1 VLAQQIVAMVAM
13 EPWAVDELYDQVR
26 QAYPYRDLPRP
37 VFSSVLE
44 MIAGRYPSQTFSDL
58 KPRISW
64 DRVNNSL
71 HSMPGSQRLAVIN
84 GGAIPDT
91 GQFGVYL
98 EDGSTRVGELDEEF
112 VYETRVGDFFTL
124 GTNTWRVTDIGSDR
138 VAVVSSPGGPAQ
150 MPFWKGEYFSRDYEL
165 GKHFGAFC
173 RQLGG
178 RLDDSGCQD
187 RLKRQCN
194 LDTNAAFNLCQYLR
208 DQREKGEIIPDDR
221 TILIEGFRDEIGD
234 MRLGLL
240 SPFGGRLHLTWK
252 LAILAQFRRQWQIQ
266 PESMHSDAG
275 ILFHLTLRD
284 IGPAVEVIRSVRSDN
299 LEELVVEELATSP
312 LFGLRFRQNAAR
324 ALLLPSRQPGRR
336 TPLWLQRMKARDLLE
351 VAQQCESFPIVVE
364 TYRECMQDFLEI
376 EGLKELL
383 TRIEAGEVKI
393 AVREKLRPS
402 PFISSLLFDFTATYL
417 YDWDEPKAG
426 AQITPAADQEL
437 LKELLQPEAVAGLL
451 YDGAV
456 KQMESRL
463 QGKREGYK
471 ARTDTEL
478 VELLRRI
485 GDLTREEITERVVED
500 AAETLNRLST
510 QHRILQIFIP
520 GVEKSWRWITTE
532 EYPLYRDAF
541 SDPSAG
547 PDSPESYQVLP
558 VDTGD
563 KKMPCPVVDL
573 LPPELL
579 QAPKDRG
586 TAQKVILERF
596 LKSHALTAGE
606 DIRKRYP
613 LDEGFVLGVLH
624 GLETDGAVMQVQG
637 VTDDGLVRWA
647 FRDTVE
653 RIRRLTLTQQRRQVE
668 PCDVSD
674 YVDFLLRWQHRHP
687 EARVSGQEGLLT
699 VLGQLQG
706 LPLPAQIIDGEI
718 LARRVE
724 GYRSAWL
731 NELCGRGNLAW
742 YGSPSGS
749 GEWGDISFA
758 FRDELSHLRRGT
770 AEAKDQQSDCEAIRI
785 LRDAL
790 SRKGAS
796 FLTDLVVET
805 GLPPSQCAAALW
817 NMIWSG
823 QVTNDSFVVVR
834 SGRPVRKGD
843 ENYHQR
849 QSLRGL
855 PRKGLHRQM
864 AHLRGYRAI
873 DGAGRWSLLPEP
885 IQAEADVEEGRLEVL
900 ARQLLC
906 RYGMLCRELYALEG
920 RDLPW
925 RLLYQTLVRLEW
937 RGEIRRGF
945 FVKGFSGGQFA
956 LPQAADQLT
965 SYSREGPRNLSHPP
979 ILINACDP
987 ANLYGAASPLPILHP
1002 VDPQW
1007 RFLRHPGN
1015 YLVLAEGMPV
1025 LAVEGRGSRLTPLRD
1040 LSGNEKREALGLL
1053 PQLLEGSGRLRRIR
1067 ALKVEYWDGQPVR
1080 SSEIVPYLKSL
1091 GFRDEY
1097 KAMTYHRQV

>member
-1 VLAQQIVAMVAM
+1 M
-13 EPWAVDELYDQVR
+13 
-26 QAYPYRDLPRP
+26 
-37 VFSSVLE
+37 
-44 MIAGRYPSQTFSDL
+44 
-58 KPRISW
+58 
-64 DRVNNSL
+64 
-71 HSMPGSQRLAVIN
+71 
-84 GGAIPDT
+84 
-91 GQFGVYL
+91 
-98 EDGSTRVGELDEEF
+98 
-112 VYETRVGDFFTL
+112 
-124 GTNTWRVTDIGSDR
+124 TDIGSDR
-138 VAVVSSPGGPAQ
+138 VTVVSAPGGPAQ

-165 GKHFGAFC
+165 GKHLGVFC

-187 RLKRQCN
+187 WLKRQCD
-194 LDTNAAFNLCQYLR
+194 LDANAAFNLCQYLR
-208 DQREKGEIIPDDR
+208 DQREKGEIVPDDR

-234 MRLGLL
+234 LRLGLL

-252 LAILAQFRRQWQIQ
+252 LAILTQFRRQWQIQ

-284 IGPAVEVIRSVRSDN
+284 IGPAVEVIRNVRSDN

-383 TRIEAGEVKI
+383 GCIETGEVKI
-393 AVREKLRPS
+393 AVREGPRPS
-402 PFISSLLFDFTATYL
+402 PFTSSLLFDFTATYL
-417 YDWDEPKAG
+417 YEWDEPKAG
-426 AQITPAADQEL
+426 ARIAPAVDQEL

-451 YDGAV
+451 DDDAV

-485 GDLTREEITERVVED
+485 GDLTREEIEERLVGD
-500 AAETLNRLST
+500 TSETLSRLST
-510 QHRILQIFIP
+510 EHRLLQIFIP
-520 GVEKSWRWITTE
+520 GVERSWRWITGE

-547 PDSPESYQVLP
+547 GDSWESYQV
-558 VDTGD
+558 VAVGTGD
-563 KKMPCPVVDL
+563 KKVACPVVDL
-573 LPPELL
+573 LPEELL
-579 QAPKDRG
+579 QVNKDRG
-586 TAQKVILERF
+586 TAQRVILERF

-637 VTDDGLVRWA
+637 VTDDGLMRWA

-653 RIRRLTLTQQRRQVE
+653 RIRHLTLARQRRQVE

-687 EARVSGQEGLLT
+687 GARVSGGEGLLT

-706 LPLPAQIIDGEI
+706 LPLPAEIIDGEI
-718 LARRVE
+718 FARRVE
-724 GYRSAWL
+724 EYRPVWL
-731 NELCGRGNLAW
+731 DELCGRGDIIW

-758 FRDELSHLRRGT
+758 FRDELSHFRRDT
-770 AEAKDQQSDCEAIRI
+770 AEAKDEQSDCETIKI

-790 SRKGAS
+790 SKKGAS

-805 GLPPSQCAAALW
+805 GLRPSRCAAALW
-817 NMIWSG
+817 DMIWSG
-823 QVTNDSFVVVR
+823 QVTNDSFMVVR
-834 SGRPVRKGD
+834 SGRPAPKADQDYSWKRISRG
-843 ENYHQR
+843 R
-849 QSLRGL
+849 PRRGLRG
-855 PRKGLHRQM
+855 QM

-873 DGAGRWSLLPEP
+873 DDAGRWSLLPEP
-885 IQAEADVEEGRLEVL
+885 IQAEADVEEGSLEVL
-900 ARQLLC
+900 VRQLLE

-937 RGEIRRGF
+937 RGEVRRGF

-956 LPQAADQLT
+956 LPRAADQLT
-965 SYSREGPRNLSHPP
+965 SHSREGLKDASYPM
-979 ILINACDP
+979 ILINTCDP

-1002 VDPQW
+1002 VDQQW

-1015 YLVLAEGMPV
+1015 YLILKGGMPV

-1040 LSGNEKREALGLL
+1040 LSEDEKREALSLL
-1053 PQLLEGSGRLRRIR
+1053 PQLLEGPGGLRRIR
-1067 ALKVEYWDGQPVR
+1067 AVKVEYWDGQPVR
-1080 SSEIVPYLKSL
+1080 SSEVVPYLKSL

-1097 KAMTYHRQV
+1097 KAMTYRRQV